1 MLSRRRIDWSEI
13 LGPDAAIPV
22 WHEAPARSEAVGLL
36 LALEDLFALQDP
48 DALLRRAIELALNE
62 IGLVRAG
69 AYLYDATLDLMVG
82 TWGTDLR
89 RNVVDEHHAM
99 FRLNGPGRRVLQR
112 ALAGDAHW
120 TVVEDCPIITHDA
133 RETCVVGTGWVV
145 CTPIRSARASLG
157 MLYNDAGLTGTA
169 VDPAKQARAAMLCA
183 VVGMLLQALQTA
195 RGTSPSAALTTRHPA
210 VAKAVQMLADEPSL
224 SASAIAAQLEV
235 SASRFARV
243 FKAHMG
249 TSLVDY
255 RNQLRLERFDKQLQ
269 QGNTNLLEAA
279 MTAGFGSYA
288 QFHRVF
294 HAVRGMPPR
303 DYLRN
308 R

>member
-13 LGPDAAIPV
+13 VGPNAAIPV

-36 LALEDLFALQDP
+36 LAMEDLFALQDP
-48 DALLRRAIELALNE
+48 DALLRRAVDLALTE
-62 IGLVRAG
+62 VGLVRAG
-69 AYLYDATLDLMVG
+69 AYLHDTSLDLMVG

-89 RNVVDEHHAM
+89 RNVVDEHHVM

-112 ALAGDAHW
+112 ALSGEAHW
-120 TVVEDCPIITHDA
+120 TMVEDCPIIVNDA
-133 RETCVVGTGWVV
+133 HETRVLGQGWVV
-145 CTPIRSARASLG
+145 CTPIRSAGAALG
-157 MLYNDAGLTGTA
+157 MLYNDAGMTGAA
-169 VDPAKQARAAMLCA
+169 VDPAKQARAAILCA
-183 VVGMLLQALQTA
+183 VVGMLLQRIRAA
-195 RGTSPSAALTTRHPA
+195 RGPSSSTGLTTRHPA
-210 VAKAVQMLADEPSL
+210 VAKAVQMLADDPSL
-224 SASAIAAQLEV
+224 SAAAIAAQLDV
-235 SASRFARV
+235 GASRFARV
-243 FKAHMG
+243 FKGQMG

-255 RNQLRLERFDKQLQ
+255 RNQLRLERFDRQVEE
-269 QGNTNLLEAA
+269 GNTNLLGAA
-279 MTAGFGSYA
+279 MAAGFGSYA